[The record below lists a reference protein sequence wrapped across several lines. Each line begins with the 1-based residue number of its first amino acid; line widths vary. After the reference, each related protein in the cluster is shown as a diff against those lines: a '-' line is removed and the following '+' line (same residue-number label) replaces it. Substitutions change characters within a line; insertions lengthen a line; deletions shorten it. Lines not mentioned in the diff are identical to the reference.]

1 MEPGRCARGH
11 RQAVSRPDA
20 AGHADGVGVP
30 ARVARRDRAAVSD
43 LAGLSLTEAARR
55 LRNREATAVEL
66 VDACLARVE
75 QWEPH
80 VHALVTVLGEQAISW
95 AEQADREL
103 AGRRPRGPLHGVP
116 VVVKDLIDVSGVPTE
131 AGSQILAGSIAATD
145 AAVIVR
151 LKDAGA
157 IILAKANTHEFAYG
171 ALTPPTRNPWDLDRM
186 PGGSS
191 GGSAAAVAAGEAFG
205 ALGTDTAGSV
215 REPAALCGT
224 VGLKPTYGRINC
236 QGVVPLAWSLDTV
249 GPMTR
254 IVEDCALLFGVLAPT
269 GARRAGPPAA
279 ISCDPGSSGSGLASL
294 RVAVASELM
303 QPLEPAVADTLDDLL
318 EALSAAGAVVEPVS
332 IGDPDELTATLFVI
346 LLAESASYHRPWLE
360 SCPERYGADVLAYL
374 EMAADL
380 TAVDY
385 VDAQRLRV
393 VQRSR
398 IDAVLAR
405 ADVLLAPSQQVVAPR
420 VDTDTVVFPT
430 GETAPRDLTL
440 IRPLAPFSL
449 TGHPALTVPLRLG
462 DQGLPIGV
470 QLVGA
475 PFGDER
481 LLEYGS
487 AMQQILG
494 WDTAAP
500 PSPALPQRGL

>member
-1 MEPGRCARGH
+1 M
-11 RQAVSRPDA
+11 
-20 AGHADGVGVP
+20 
-30 ARVARRDRAAVSD
+30 SD

-55 LRNREATAVEL
+55 LHNREATAAEL

-80 VHALVTVLGEQAISW
+80 IQALVTVLGEQAIGR

-103 AGRRPRGPLHGVP
+103 AGGRRRGPLHGVP
-116 VVVKDLIDVSGVPTE
+116 VVVKDLIDVSGAPTE
-131 AGSQILAGSIAATD
+131 AGSEILAGSVAAADAVVIA
-145 AAVIVR
+145 R
-151 LKDAGA
+151 LRDAGA

-191 GGSAAAVAAGEAFG
+191 GGSAAAVSAGEAFG

-224 VGLKPTYGRINC
+224 VGLKPTYGRVSC
-236 QGVVPLAWSLDTV
+236 RGVVPLAWSLDTV
-249 GPMTR
+249 GPITR
-254 IVEDCALLFGVLAPT
+254 TVEDCALLFSVLSGT
-269 GARRAGPPAA
+269 GAGEAGPPKEA
-279 ISCDPGSSGSGLASL
+279 SHDPGLSGSDLAPL

-303 QPLEPAVADTLDDLL
+303 EPLESAVADTLDDLL
-318 EALSAAGAVVEPVS
+318 EALIAAGAAVELVS

-374 EMAADL
+374 QMAADL

-398 IDAVLAR
+398 IDAALAR

-420 VDTDTVVFPT
+420 VDTDAVVFPT
-430 GETAPRDLTL
+430 GESAPRDLTL
-440 IRPLAPFSL
+440 IRPLVPFSL

-462 DQGLPIGV
+462 EQGLPIGV

-475 PFGDER
+475 PFGDEH
-481 LLEYGS
+481 LFDCGS
-487 AMQQILG
+487 AMQQILD
-494 WDTAAP
+494 WDSAVP
-500 PSPALPQRGL
+500 PSPALPHHGL

>member
-1 MEPGRCARGH
+1 M
-11 RQAVSRPDA
+11 
-20 AGHADGVGVP
+20 
-30 ARVARRDRAAVSD
+30 SD

-55 LRNREATAVEL
+55 LQNREATAAEL

-80 VHALVTVLGEQAISW
+80 VHALVTVLSDQAIDE
-95 AEQADREL
+95 AEQADRET
-103 AGRRPRGPLHGVP
+103 AGGRQRGPLHGVP
-116 VVVKDLIDVSGVPTE
+116 LVLKDLIDVAGVPTE
-131 AGSQILAGSIAATD
+131 AGSQILAGAVAAAD
-145 AAVIVR
+145 AAVTAR
-151 LKDAGA
+151 LEDAGA

-171 ALTPPTRNPWDLDRM
+171 ALTPPTRNPWDPDRM

-224 VGLKPTYGRINC
+224 VGLKPTYGRVSC

-249 GPMTR
+249 GPMART
-254 IVEDCALLFGVLAPT
+254 VEDCALLFSVLSRT
-269 GARRAGPPAA
+269 GAPGAGPPTEASRDPVSSESGVAA
-279 ISCDPGSSGSGLASL
+279 L

-303 QPLEPAVADTLDDLL
+303 RPLESAVADTLDDLL
-318 EALSAAGAVVEPVS
+318 EALTAAGAAVEPVS

-360 SCPERYGADVLAYL
+360 SCPELYGDDVLAYL
-374 EMAADL
+374 ETAADL

-398 IDAVLAR
+398 IDAALAG

-475 PFGDER
+475 PFADER
-481 LLEYGS
+481 LFDCGS
-487 AMQQILG
+487 AMQNLLG
-494 WDTAAP
+494 WDAAMP
-500 PSPALPQRGL
+500 PLPTSPAPRSPTPSDRGP

>member
-1 MEPGRCARGH
+1 
-11 RQAVSRPDA
+11 
-20 AGHADGVGVP
+20 
-30 ARVARRDRAAVSD
+30 
-43 LAGLSLTEAARR
+43 
-55 LRNREATAVEL
+55 
-66 VDACLARVE
+66 
-75 QWEPH
+75 
-80 VHALVTVLGEQAISW
+80 
-95 AEQADREL
+95 
-103 AGRRPRGPLHGVP
+103 
-116 VVVKDLIDVSGVPTE
+116 
-131 AGSQILAGSIAATD
+131 
-145 AAVIVR
+145 
-151 LKDAGA
+151 
-157 IILAKANTHEFAYG
+157 
-171 ALTPPTRNPWDLDRM
+171 
-186 PGGSS
+186 
-191 GGSAAAVAAGEAFG
+191 
-205 ALGTDTAGSV
+205 
-215 REPAALCGT
+215 
-224 VGLKPTYGRINC
+224 
-236 QGVVPLAWSLDTV
+236 
-249 GPMTR
+249 
-254 IVEDCALLFGVLAPT
+254 
-269 GARRAGPPAA
+269 
-279 ISCDPGSSGSGLASL
+279 
-294 RVAVASELM
+294 M

-332 IGDPDELTATLFVI
+332 IGEPDELTATLFVI

-398 IDAVLAR
+398 IDAILAR

-420 VDTDTVVFPT
+420 VDTDTVVFPK

-494 WDTAAP
+494 WDTASP
-500 PSPALPQRGL
+500 PSPALPQRGR

>member
-1 MEPGRCARGH
+1 
-11 RQAVSRPDA
+11 
-20 AGHADGVGVP
+20 
-30 ARVARRDRAAVSD
+30 VSD
-43 LAGLSLTEAARR
+43 LAGLSLTEAGRR
-55 LRNREATAVEL
+55 LRDREATAAEL
-66 VDACLARVE
+66 VNACLARVE

-80 VHALVTVLGEQAISW
+80 VHALVTVLGEQAIGR
-95 AEQADREL
+95 AEQADREI
-103 AGRRPRGPLHGVP
+103 AGGRRRGPLHGVP
-116 VVVKDLIDVSGVPTE
+116 VVVKDLIDISGAPTE
-131 AGSQILAGSIAATD
+131 AGSQILAGSIAAAD
-145 AAVIVR
+145 AMVIAR
-151 LKDAGA
+151 LKDEGA
-157 IILAKANTHEFAYG
+157 IILAKTNTHEFAYG

-191 GGSAAAVAAGEAFG
+191 GGSAAAVAAGEAFA

-224 VGLKPTYGRINC
+224 VGLKPTYGRVSC
-236 QGVVPLAWSLDTV
+236 EGVVPLAWSLDTV
-249 GPMTR
+249 GPMART
-254 IVEDCALLFGVLAPT
+254 VEDCAQLFRVLSRT
-269 GARRAGPPAA
+269 GARGTGLSKEA
-279 ISCDPGSSGSGLASL
+279 SCDWDPPGSGLAPL

-303 QPLEPAVADTLDDLL
+303 QPLESAVADTLDDLL
-318 EALSAAGAVVEPVS
+318 GALVAAGAAVESVS

-405 ADVLLAPSQQVVAPR
+405 ADLLLAPSQQVVAPR
-420 VDTDTVVFPT
+420 VDTDAVVFPT

-449 TGHPALTVPLRLG
+449 TGHPALTVPLRLSE
-462 DQGLPIGV
+462 QGLPIGV

-481 LLEYGS
+481 LFGCGS
-487 AMQQILG
+487 AMQQILS
-494 WDTAAP
+494 WDSAVP
-500 PSPALPQRGL
+500 PSPTLPHHGL

>member
-1 MEPGRCARGH
+1 M
-11 RQAVSRPDA
+11 
-20 AGHADGVGVP
+20 
-30 ARVARRDRAAVSD
+30 SD

-55 LRNREATAVEL
+55 LRNREATAAEL
-66 VDACLARVE
+66 VNACLARVE

-80 VHALVTVLGEQAISW
+80 IQALVTVLGEQAIGR

-103 AGRRPRGPLHGVP
+103 AGGRRRGPLHGVP

-131 AGSQILAGSIAATD
+131 AGSEILAGSIAAAD
-145 AAVIVR
+145 AVVIAR
-151 LKDAGA
+151 LRDAGA

-191 GGSAAAVAAGEAFG
+191 GGSAAAVSAGEAFG

-224 VGLKPTYGRINC
+224 VGLKPTYGRVSC
-236 QGVVPLAWSLDTV
+236 RGVVPLAWSLDTV
-249 GPMTR
+249 GPITR
-254 IVEDCALLFGVLAPT
+254 TVEDCTLLFSVLSGT
-269 GARRAGPPAA
+269 GAGEAGPPKEA
-279 ISCDPGSSGSGLASL
+279 SYDPGFSGAGLAPL

-303 QPLEPAVADTLDDLL
+303 EPLESAVADTLDDLL
-318 EALSAAGAVVEPVS
+318 EALIAAGAAVELVS

-398 IDAVLAR
+398 IDAALAR

-420 VDTDTVVFPT
+420 VDTDAVVFPT
-430 GETAPRDLTL
+430 GESAPRDLTL
-440 IRPLAPFSL
+440 IRPLVPFSL

-462 DQGLPIGV
+462 EQGLPIGV

-475 PFGDER
+475 PFGDEH
-481 LLEYGS
+481 LFDCGS
-487 AMQQILG
+487 AMQQILD
-494 WDTAAP
+494 WDSAAP
-500 PSPALPQRGL
+500 PSPALPHHGL

>member
-1 MEPGRCARGH
+1 M
-11 RQAVSRPDA
+11 
-20 AGHADGVGVP
+20 
-30 ARVARRDRAAVSD
+30 SD

-55 LRNREATAVEL
+55 LRSREATAAEL
-66 VDACLARVE
+66 VNACLARVE

-80 VHALVTVLGEQAISW
+80 IQALVTVLGEQAIGR

-103 AGRRPRGPLHGVP
+103 AGGRWRGPLHGVP
-116 VVVKDLIDVSGVPTE
+116 VVVKDLIDVSGAPTE
-131 AGSQILAGSIAATD
+131 AGSEILAGSIAAAD
-145 AAVIVR
+145 AVVIAR
-151 LKDAGA
+151 LRDAGA

-224 VGLKPTYGRINC
+224 VGLKPTYGRVSC
-236 QGVVPLAWSLDTV
+236 RGVVPLAWSLDTV

-254 IVEDCALLFGVLAPT
+254 TVGDCALLFSVLSGT
-269 GARRAGPPAA
+269 GAGEAGPPKEA
-279 ISCDPGSSGSGLASL
+279 SHDPGLSGSGLASL

-303 QPLEPAVADTLDDLL
+303 EPLESEVADTLDDLL
-318 EALSAAGAVVEPVS
+318 EALIAAGAAVELVS

-346 LLAESASYHRPWLE
+346 LLAESASYHRPWLG

-393 VQRSR
+393 VQRGR
-398 IDAVLAR
+398 IDAALAH

-430 GETAPRDLTL
+430 GESAPRDLTL
-440 IRPLAPFSL
+440 VRPLVPFSL

-462 DQGLPIGV
+462 EQGLPIGV

-475 PFGDER
+475 PFGDEH
-481 LLEYGS
+481 LFDCGS
-487 AMQQILG
+487 AMQQILD
-494 WDTAAP
+494 WDSAVP
-500 PSPALPQRGL
+500 PSPALPHHGL

>member
-1 MEPGRCARGH
+1 M
-11 RQAVSRPDA
+11 
-20 AGHADGVGVP
+20 
-30 ARVARRDRAAVSD
+30 SD

-55 LRNREATAVEL
+55 LHNREATAAEL

-80 VHALVTVLGEQAISW
+80 VHALVTVLGEQAIDR
-95 AEQADREL
+95 AEQADREV
-103 AGRRPRGPLHGVP
+103 AGGRLRGPLHGVP

-145 AAVIVR
+145 AAVIAR

-224 VGLKPTYGRINC
+224 VGLKPTYGRVSC

-254 IVEDCALLFGVLAPT
+254 TVEDCALLFSVLSQT
-269 GARRAGPPAA
+269 GARRAGPPTKA
-279 ISCDPGSSGSGLASL
+279 SCDPSSSGSGLAKL

-303 QPLEPAVADTLDDLL
+303 QPLESAVSSTLDDLL
-318 EALSAAGAVVEPVS
+318 EALSAAGAAVEPAS

-398 IDAVLAR
+398 IDAVLAH

-420 VDTDTVVFPT
+420 VDTDTVVFPG
-430 GETAPRDLTL
+430 GETAARDLTL
-440 IRPLAPFSL
+440 IRPLVPFSL

-462 DQGLPIGV
+462 EQGLPIGV

-481 LLEYGS
+481 LFDYGS

-494 WDTAAP
+494 WDTAVP
-500 PSPALPQRGL
+500 PSPAPPPHRSL

>member
-1 MEPGRCARGH
+1 M
-11 RQAVSRPDA
+11 
-20 AGHADGVGVP
+20 
-30 ARVARRDRAAVSD
+30 SD

-80 VHALVTVLGEQAISW
+80 VHALVTVLGEQAISR

-131 AGSQILAGSIAATD
+131 AGSQILAGSIAAAD
-145 AAVIVR
+145 AEVIAR
-151 LKDAGA
+151 LKEAGA

-191 GGSAAAVAAGEAFG
+191 GGSAAAVAVGEAFG

-215 REPAALCGT
+215 REPAALCGA
-224 VGLKPTYGRINC
+224 VGLKPTYGRVSC

-254 IVEDCALLFGVLAPT
+254 TAEDCALLFSVLAPA
-269 GARRAGPPAA
+269 GARRAGPPAEA
-279 ISCDPGSSGSGLASL
+279 SCGPGSSGSGLASL

-318 EALSAAGAVVEPVS
+318 EALRAAGAVVEPVS

-360 SCPERYGADVLAYL
+360 SCPDRYGADVLAYL
-374 EMAADL
+374 EMASDL

-393 VQRSR
+393 VQSAR
-398 IDAVLAR
+398 IDAILSR
-405 ADVLLAPSQQVVAPR
+405 ADVLVAPSQQVVAPR

-494 WDTAAP
+494 WDTASP
-500 PSPALPQRGL
+500 PSPAPPQRGR

>member
-1 MEPGRCARGH
+1 M
-11 RQAVSRPDA
+11 
-20 AGHADGVGVP
+20 
-30 ARVARRDRAAVSD
+30 SD

-55 LRNREATAVEL
+55 LRTREVTAAEL

-75 QWEPH
+75 HWEPH
-80 VHALVTVLGEQAISW
+80 VHALVAVLSDQAIDE
-95 AEQADREL
+95 AEQADRET
-103 AGRRPRGPLHGVP
+103 AGGRQRGPLHGVP
-116 VVVKDLIDVSGVPTE
+116 LVLKDLIDVAGVPTE
-131 AGSQILAGSIAATD
+131 AGSRILAGAVAAAD
-145 AAVIVR
+145 AAVTAR

-171 ALTPPTRNPWDLDRM
+171 ALTPPTRNPWDPDRM

-224 VGLKPTYGRINC
+224 VGLKPTYGRVSC

-249 GPMTR
+249 GPMART
-254 IVEDCALLFGVLAPT
+254 VEDCALLFSVLSRTGVP
-269 GARRAGPPAA
+269 GAGPPAEA
-279 ISCDPGSSGSGLASL
+279 SSGPGSPESGVAPL

-303 QPLEPAVADTLDDLL
+303 RPLESAVADTLDDLL
-318 EALSAAGAVVEPVS
+318 EALVAAGAAVEPVS

-346 LLAESASYHRPWLE
+346 LLAESASYHRPWLL
-360 SCPERYGADVLAYL
+360 SCPELYGDDVLAYL
-374 EMAADL
+374 ETAADL

-398 IDAVLAR
+398 IDAALAG

-475 PFGDER
+475 PFADER
-481 LLEYGS
+481 LFDCGS
-487 AMQQILG
+487 AMQKLLG
-494 WDTAAP
+494 WDAAVPPTPTP
-500 PSPALPQRGL
+500 PSPTPPDRGP

>member
-1 MEPGRCARGH
+1 M
-11 RQAVSRPDA
+11 
-20 AGHADGVGVP
+20 
-30 ARVARRDRAAVSD
+30 SD

-55 LRNREATAVEL
+55 LRNREATAAEL
-66 VDACLARVE
+66 VNACLARVE

-80 VHALVTVLGEQAISW
+80 VHALVTVLGEHAISQ
-95 AEQADREL
+95 AEQADSEI
-103 AGRRPRGPLHGVP
+103 AGGRPCGPLHGVP

-131 AGSQILAGSIAATD
+131 AGSQILAGSIAEDD
-145 AAVIVR
+145 AAVIAR

-157 IILAKANTHEFAYG
+157 IILAKTNTHEFAYG

-191 GGSAAAVAAGEAFG
+191 GGSAAAVAAGEAFA

-224 VGLKPTYGRINC
+224 VGLKPTYGRVSC
-236 QGVVPLAWSLDTV
+236 EGVVPLAWTLDTV

-254 IVEDCALLFGVLAPT
+254 TVQDCALLFRVLSPT
-269 GARRAGPPAA
+269 GARRPGPPAETFG
-279 ISCDPGSSGSGLASL
+279 DPGSSRSDLSQL

-303 QPLEPAVADTLDDLL
+303 QPLEPSVAGTLDDLL
-318 EALSAAGAVVEPVS
+318 EALSAAGAAVEPVS

-398 IDAVLAR
+398 IDAILAG
-405 ADVLLAPSQQVVAPR
+405 ADVLLAPSQHVVAPR
-420 VDTDTVVFPT
+420 VDTDAIVFPT

-449 TGHPALTVPLRLG
+449 TGHPALTVPLRL
-462 DQGLPIGV
+462 DEQGLPVGV

-475 PFGDER
+475 AFGDER
-481 LLEYGS
+481 LFDCGS
-487 AMQQILG
+487 AVQQIVG
-494 WDTAAP
+494 WDAAVP
-500 PSPALPQRGL
+500 PSPAPPPHGL

>member
-1 MEPGRCARGH
+1 M
-11 RQAVSRPDA
+11 
-20 AGHADGVGVP
+20 
-30 ARVARRDRAAVSD
+30 SD

-55 LRNREATAVEL
+55 LRNREAAAVEL

-80 VHALVTVLGEQAISW
+80 VHALVTVLGEQAISR

-103 AGRRPRGPLHGVP
+103 ADGRPRGPLHGVP

-145 AAVIVR
+145 AAVIAR

-224 VGLKPTYGRINC
+224 VGLKPTYGRISC
-236 QGVVPLAWSLDTV
+236 HGVVPLAWSLDTV

-254 IVEDCALLFGVLAPT
+254 IVEDCALLFGVLAPA
-269 GARRAGPPAA
+269 GARRAGPPAEA
-279 ISCDPGSSGSGLASL
+279 SCGPGSSGSGLASL

-318 EALSAAGAVVEPVS
+318 EALRAAGAVVEPVS
-332 IGDPDELTATLFVI
+332 IGDPDELMATLFVI

-374 EMAADL
+374 EMAAYL

-494 WDTAAP
+494 WNTASP
-500 PSPALPQRGL
+500 PSPALPQRGR

>member
-1 MEPGRCARGH
+1 M
-11 RQAVSRPDA
+11 
-20 AGHADGVGVP
+20 
-30 ARVARRDRAAVSD
+30 SD
-43 LAGLSLTEAARR
+43 LAGLSLTDAARR

-80 VHALVTVLGEQAISW
+80 VHALVTVLGEQAISR

-131 AGSQILAGSIAATD
+131 AGSQILAGSIAAAD
-145 AAVIVR
+145 AAVIAR

-157 IILAKANTHEFAYG
+157 IILAKSNTHEFAYG

-191 GGSAAAVAAGEAFG
+191 GGSAAAVAVGEAFG

-224 VGLKPTYGRINC
+224 VGLKPTYGRVSC

-249 GPMTR
+249 GPMART
-254 IVEDCALLFGVLAPT
+254 VEDCALLFGALAPT
-269 GARRAGPPAA
+269 GARRAGSPAEA
-279 ISCDPGSSGSGLASL
+279 PGDPGSSGSGLASL

-393 VQRSR
+393 VQRAR
-398 IDAVLAR
+398 IDKILSH
-405 ADVLLAPSQQVVAPR
+405 ADVLVAPSQQVVAPR
-420 VDTDTVVFPT
+420 VDTDSVVFPT

-440 IRPLAPFSL
+440 VRPLVPFSL

-462 DQGLPIGV
+462 EQGLPIGA

-475 PFGDER
+475 PFTDER
-481 LLEYGS
+481 LFDWGS
-487 AMQQILG
+487 AMQRIVG
-494 WDTAAP
+494 WDNAVP
-500 PSPALPQRGL
+500 PSPAPPPDHGP

>member
-1 MEPGRCARGH
+1 M
-11 RQAVSRPDA
+11 
-20 AGHADGVGVP
+20 
-30 ARVARRDRAAVSD
+30 SD

-55 LRNREATAVEL
+55 LHNREATAAEL

-80 VHALVTVLGEQAISW
+80 IQALVTVLGEQAIGR

-103 AGRRPRGPLHGVP
+103 AGGRRRGPLHGVP
-116 VVVKDLIDVSGVPTE
+116 VVVKDLIDVSGAPTE
-131 AGSQILAGSIAATD
+131 AGSEILAGSIAAAD
-145 AAVIVR
+145 AVVIAR
-151 LKDAGA
+151 LRDAGA

-224 VGLKPTYGRINC
+224 VGLKPTYGRVSC
-236 QGVVPLAWSLDTV
+236 RGVVPLAWSLDTV
-249 GPMTR
+249 GPITR
-254 IVEDCALLFGVLAPT
+254 TVEDCALLFSVLSGTGAGEAGLPKEASYDPGLFGSDLAP
-269 GARRAGPPAA
+269 
-279 ISCDPGSSGSGLASL
+279 L

-303 QPLEPAVADTLDDLL
+303 EPLESAVADTLDDLL
-318 EALSAAGAVVEPVS
+318 EALIAAGAAVELVS

-398 IDAVLAR
+398 IDAALAH

-420 VDTDTVVFPT
+420 VDTDAVVFPT
-430 GETAPRDLTL
+430 GESAPRDLTL
-440 IRPLAPFSL
+440 IRPLVPFSL

-462 DQGLPIGV
+462 EQGLPIGV

-475 PFGDER
+475 PFGDEH
-481 LLEYGS
+481 LFDCGS
-487 AMQQILG
+487 AMQQILD
-494 WDTAAP
+494 WDSAVP
-500 PSPALPQRGL
+500 PSPALPHHGL

>member
-1 MEPGRCARGH
+1 M
-11 RQAVSRPDA
+11 
-20 AGHADGVGVP
+20 
-30 ARVARRDRAAVSD
+30 SD

-55 LRNREATAVEL
+55 LRNREATAAEL

-80 VHALVTVLGEQAISW
+80 VHALVTVLGDQAVGR
-95 AEQADREL
+95 AEQADRET
-103 AGRRPRGPLHGVP
+103 ADGRPRGPLHGVP
-116 VVVKDLIDVSGVPTE
+116 LVVKDLIDVAGVPTE
-131 AGSQILAGSIAATD
+131 AGSQILSGSVAAADAEVTAG
-145 AAVIVR
+145 
-151 LKDAGA
+151 LEDAGA

-171 ALTPPTRNPWDLDRM
+171 ALTPPTRNPWDMDRM

-224 VGLKPTYGRINC
+224 VGLKPTYGRVSC

-254 IVEDCALLFGVLAPT
+254 TVEDCALLFSVLSRT
-269 GARRAGPPAA
+269 GAGGAGPPTEA
-279 ISCDPGSSGSGLASL
+279 SRGPRSSGSGLERL

-303 QPLEPAVADTLDDLL
+303 QPLESEVADTLDDLL
-318 EALSAAGAVVEPVS
+318 EALTAAGAAVEPVS
-332 IGDPDELTATLFVI
+332 VGDPDELTATLFVI

-374 EMAADL
+374 EAAADL

-398 IDAVLAR
+398 IDAALAD

-420 VDTDTVVFPT
+420 VDTDEVVFPT

-462 DQGLPIGV
+462 DEGLPIGV

-475 PFGDER
+475 PFDDER
-481 LLEYGS
+481 LFDCGS
-487 AMQQILG
+487 AMQEIVG
-494 WDTAAP
+494 WDAAAP
-500 PSPALPQRGL
+500 PSPTLPERGL

>member
-1 MEPGRCARGH
+1 M
-11 RQAVSRPDA
+11 
-20 AGHADGVGVP
+20 
-30 ARVARRDRAAVSD
+30 SD

-55 LRNREATAVEL
+55 LRNREATAAEL

-75 QWEPH
+75 LWEPH
-80 VHALVTVLGEQAISW
+80 VHALVTVLGEQAISR
-95 AEQADREL
+95 AEQADREI
-103 AGRRPRGPLHGVP
+103 AVGRQRGPLHGVP

-131 AGSQILAGSIAATD
+131 AGSQILAGSVAAADAVVIA
-145 AAVIVR
+145 R

-191 GGSAAAVAAGEAFG
+191 GGSAAAVAAGEAFA

-215 REPAALCGT
+215 REPAALCGI
-224 VGLKPTYGRINC
+224 VGLKPTYGRVSC

-254 IVEDCALLFGVLAPT
+254 TVEDCALLYSVLSRT
-269 GARRAGPPAA
+269 DERGAGPSTEA
-279 ISCDPGSSGSGLASL
+279 SRHPGSSGSGLAQL

-303 QPLEPAVADTLDDLL
+303 QPLESAVARTLEDLL
-318 EALSAAGAVVEPVS
+318 AALSDAGATVELVS

-360 SCPERYGADVLAYL
+360 SCPERYGSDVLAYL

-393 VQRSR
+393 IQRSR

-420 VDTDTVVFPT
+420 VDTDAVVFPT

-462 DQGLPIGV
+462 EQGLPIGV

-481 LLEYGS
+481 LFDCGS
-487 AMQQILG
+487 AVQQILG
-494 WDTAAP
+494 WDAAAP
-500 PSPALPQRGL
+500 PSPAPPPHHGL

>member
-1 MEPGRCARGH
+1 M
-11 RQAVSRPDA
+11 
-20 AGHADGVGVP
+20 
-30 ARVARRDRAAVSD
+30 SD

-80 VHALVTVLGEQAISW
+80 VHALVTVLGEQAISR

-103 AGRRPRGPLHGVP
+103 ARRRPRGPLHGVP

-145 AAVIVR
+145 AAVVAR

-224 VGLKPTYGRINC
+224 VGLKPTYGRISC

-269 GARRAGPPAA
+269 GARPAGSPAA
-279 ISCDPGSSGSGLASL
+279 TSCDAGSSGSGLASL

-398 IDAVLAR
+398 IDAILAR

-420 VDTDTVVFPT
+420 VDTDTVVFPK

-481 LLEYGS
+481 LLEYGL

-494 WDTAAP
+494 WDTASP
-500 PSPALPQRGL
+500 PSPALPQRGR

>member
-1 MEPGRCARGH
+1 M
-11 RQAVSRPDA
+11 
-20 AGHADGVGVP
+20 
-30 ARVARRDRAAVSD
+30 SD
-43 LAGLSLTEAARR
+43 LAGLSLAEAARR

-80 VHALVTVLGEQAISW
+80 VHALVTVLGEQAISR

-103 AGRRPRGPLHGVP
+103 AGGRPRGPLHGVP

-131 AGSQILAGSIAATD
+131 AGSQILAGSIAESD
-145 AAVIVR
+145 AAVITR

-224 VGLKPTYGRINC
+224 VGLKPTYGRVSC
-236 QGVVPLAWSLDTV
+236 QGVVPLAWTLDTV

-254 IVEDCALLFGVLAPT
+254 TVEDCALLFSVLSPT
-269 GARRAGPPAA
+269 GARRAGPPVEAG
-279 ISCDPGSSGSGLASL
+279 DPGSFPSGLAPL

-318 EALSAAGAVVEPVS
+318 EALSAAGAAVEPVS

-360 SCPERYGADVLAYL
+360 SCPEQYGADVLAYM

-420 VDTDTVVFPT
+420 VDTDAVVFPT

-462 DQGLPIGV
+462 GQGLPIGV

-481 LLEYGS
+481 LLDYGS
-487 AMQQILG
+487 AMQRILG
-494 WDTAAP
+494 WDVAVP
-500 PSPALPQRGL
+500 PSPALPPHGSF

>member
-1 MEPGRCARGH
+1 M
-11 RQAVSRPDA
+11 
-20 AGHADGVGVP
+20 
-30 ARVARRDRAAVSD
+30 SD

-55 LRNREATAVEL
+55 LRNREATAAEL
-66 VDACLARVE
+66 VHACLARVE

-80 VHALVTVLGEQAISW
+80 VHALVTVLGERAIAR
-95 AEQADREL
+95 AEQADREI
-103 AGRRPRGPLHGVP
+103 ASGQQRGPLHGVP
-116 VVVKDLIDVSGVPTE
+116 VVVKDLIDVAGVPTE
-131 AGSQILAGSIAATD
+131 AGSQILAGSVAAAD
-145 AAVIVR
+145 AAVTAR
-151 LKDAGA
+151 LNEAGS
-157 IILAKANTHEFAYG
+157 IILAKSNTHEFAYG
-171 ALTPPTRNPWDLDRM
+171 ALTPPTRNPWNVDRM

-191 GGSAAAVAAGEAFG
+191 GGSAAAVAVGEAFG

-224 VGLKPTYGRINC
+224 VGLKPTYGRVSC

-249 GPMTR
+249 GPMART
-254 IVEDCALLFGVLAPT
+254 VEDCSLIFSVLSRAAAGRT
-269 GARRAGPPAA
+269 GSPAEA
-279 ISCDPGSSGSGLASL
+279 SCDPDPPGSGLARL

-318 EALSAAGAVVEPVS
+318 EALSAAGAAVESVS

-374 EMAADL
+374 EMATEL

-393 VQRSR
+393 VQRAR
-398 IDAVLAR
+398 IDAILAR
-405 ADVLLAPSQQVVAPR
+405 ADVLVAPSQQVVAPR
-420 VDTDTVVFPT
+420 IDTDLVVFPT

-440 IRPLAPFSL
+440 VRPLVPFSL

-462 DQGLPIGV
+462 EQGLPIGV

-475 PFGDER
+475 SFTDER
-481 LLEYGS
+481 LFDWGS
-487 AMQQILG
+487 AIQRIVG
-494 WDTAAP
+494 WDNAIP
-500 PSPALPQRGL
+500 PSPAPPPDYGP

>member
-1 MEPGRCARGH
+1 M
-11 RQAVSRPDA
+11 
-20 AGHADGVGVP
+20 
-30 ARVARRDRAAVSD
+30 SD

-55 LRNREATAVEL
+55 LHNREATAAEL

-80 VHALVTVLGEQAISW
+80 IQALVTVLGEQAIGR

-103 AGRRPRGPLHGVP
+103 AGGRRRGPLHGVP
-116 VVVKDLIDVSGVPTE
+116 VVVKDLIDVSGAPTE
-131 AGSQILAGSIAATD
+131 AGSEILAGSIAAAD
-145 AAVIVR
+145 AVVIAR
-151 LKDAGA
+151 LRDAGA

-224 VGLKPTYGRINC
+224 VGLKPTYGRVSC
-236 QGVVPLAWSLDTV
+236 RGVVPLAWSLDTV
-249 GPMTR
+249 GPITR
-254 IVEDCALLFGVLAPT
+254 TVEDCALLFSMLSGT
-269 GARRAGPPAA
+269 GAGEAGPPKEA
-279 ISCDPGSSGSGLASL
+279 SYDPGLFGSDLAPL

-303 QPLEPAVADTLDDLL
+303 EPLESAVADTLDDLL
-318 EALSAAGAVVEPVS
+318 EALIAAGAAVELVS

-398 IDAVLAR
+398 IDAALAH

-420 VDTDTVVFPT
+420 VDTDAVVFPT
-430 GETAPRDLTL
+430 GESAPRDLTL
-440 IRPLAPFSL
+440 IRPLVPFSL

-462 DQGLPIGV
+462 EQGLPIGV

-475 PFGDER
+475 PFGDEH
-481 LLEYGS
+481 LFDCGS
-487 AMQQILG
+487 AMQQILD
-494 WDTAAP
+494 WDSAVP
-500 PSPALPQRGL
+500 PAPALPHHGL